1 MRNFLVTT
9 TPILD
14 GIKITDYLGVV
25 NANIVIGA
33 NFFSDFAASLTD
45 FFGGRSG
52 SYQNKMNEM
61 YDSAIK
67 ELKRKTL
74 QMGGNA
80 IVSFNVDF
88 DELAGKGKAMFML
101 NATGT
106 ACKADLKE
114 VSKDSVDFK
123 GAVSVEEVKKAL
135 DKQKMID
142 KFEKKYPLNED
153 DWNLMFNVP
162 SVDYLDYIFQY
173 FYPVYQLD
181 NWTDKTNQ
189 LISLLPLEDV
199 IPKVY
204 KYYPKNHKL
213 SQLVKDCN
221 LFNPKSVLALL
232 SSEDGIKLALD
243 LLKAD
248 KDYYNK
254 EDVDV
259 MEQIINAFDNLP
271 DKSTHTKGKM
281 GMFGKET
288 DITICPNGH
297 KHSAEERYCPDCGCD
312 DYGLTKWNRA
322 DIDAFKNKVQMIK
335 KELANNN

>member
-67 ELKRKTL
+67 ELKRKTQQL
-74 QMGGNA
+74 GGNA

-88 DELAGKGKAMFML
+88 DELAGKGKSMFML

-106 ACKADLKE
+106 ACVADLKE
-114 VSKDSVDFK
+114 TYRDSEDFK

-135 DKQKMID
+135 CKQKMID
-142 KFEKKYPLNED
+142 KFKKKLPLGEN

-162 SVDYLDYIFQY
+162 SADYLDYIFQRY
-173 FYPVYQLD
+173 YPSCQLD
-181 NWTDKTNQ
+181 DWSSQTNQ
-189 LISLLPLEDV
+189 LISLLPVEDV

-204 KYYPKNHKL
+204 KYYPKNQKL
-213 SQLVKDCN
+213 SMLIKDCN
-221 LFNPKSVLALL
+221 LFDPKSVLALFDI
-232 SSEDGIKLALD
+232 EGGVAFALD
-243 LLKAD
+243 VLKAD

-254 EDVDV
+254 EDLDI

-271 DKSTHTKGKM
+271 DRSTHTKGKL
-281 GMFGKET
+281 GVFGKET

-297 KHSAEERYCPDCGCD
+297 KHSADEKYCPNCGLD
-312 DYGLTKWNRA
+312 DYGLNKWNRA
-322 DIDAFKNKVQMIK
+322 DIDAFKNKVKVIK
-335 KELANNN
+335 KELTYAN